1 MDNSTGSQRTGV
13 AEVAIWG
20 HRPPPFG
27 GMSVHIERL
36 MPVLRQAG
44 ISVQG
49 YSVAMRSGEHGDVR
63 QVSERRLRWYAGLL
77 LGRCEAV
84 HYVLGGRSVTRFL
97 ASLLGVIRNRV
108 VILRVGGES
117 LESTGLKGG
126 WVSRWMTRFAIRHAA
141 AIIGV
146 NPRICAVAC
155 QLGADPGRVHLIPGF
170 IAPTD
175 NGQPTPVEIRQFVAG
190 GRPVLLCAGQ
200 VMPAGERDIY
210 GLDVLLEFAPRF
222 LHAYPA
228 GRIVL
233 VTYEVAHAD
242 PGLLEKYGARVR
254 ELGLT
259 QRFLIY
265 HSQAELWP
273 LLKECDVFLRPTT
286 TDGDANSVREALH
299 FGVPVVAS
307 NCVNRVPGVVTFA
320 TGDAGAL
327 FDSVTGV
334 VRDLERHRVL
344 ARQSAGPGNAARIV
358 ELIRSLTAAGGR
370 GRRLAV

>member
-1 MDNSTGSQRTGV
+1 MDNSAAPPRPSV

-44 ISVQG
+44 ISVQS
-49 YSVAMRSGEHGDVR
+49 YSVAMRSGIHEDVR

-97 ASLLGVIRNRV
+97 AALLGVIRNRV

-117 LESTGLKGG
+117 LESTGMNGSWLA
-126 WVSRWMTRFAIRHAA
+126 RWMTRYAIRHAA
-141 AIIGV
+141 AVIGV
-146 NPRICAVAC
+146 NPRICTVARE
-155 QLGADPGRVHLIPGF
+155 LGADAGRVHLIPGF

-175 NGQPTPVEIRQFVAG
+175 TGQPAPAEIQQFLAG
-190 GRPVLLCAGQ
+190 ASPVLLCAGQ
-200 VMPAGERDIY
+200 VMPAGARDIY
-210 GLDVLLEFAPRF
+210 GLDVLLAFAPRF
-222 LHAYPA
+222 LDAHPNA
-228 GRIVL
+228 RMVL

-242 PGLLEKYGARVR
+242 AGLLEKYVARVR
-254 ELGLT
+254 ELGLA

-265 HSQAELWP
+265 QSHGELWP
-273 LLKECDVFLRPTT
+273 LLKECDVFLRPTA

-307 NCVNRVPGVVTFA
+307 DCVNRAPGVVTFA

-327 FDSVTGV
+327 LESVTGV
-334 VRDLERHRVL
+334 VRDLARHRAL

-358 ELIRSLTAAGGR
+358 ELIRSLTAGAGR
-370 GRRLAV
+370 GVSQEG